1 MTARVTADPPY
12 LLGIDVG
19 TTNLKANL
27 YDGAGQRVASAS
39 RPTVAEHR
47 HPHSPDW
54 AEYSP
59 EALWQATVAN
69 LRAIVSQVSDPG
81 KIKALAIVG
90 MGEPIIPVDRRGD
103 WLYPAI
109 CWFDR
114 RTEPQAQ
121 WWREHVGARRVYEI
135 TGQPVSFFLS
145 LNAMLWLREHEPDV
159 FRRAHRWLVVEDYL
173 IFKLTGVYA
182 TDYSIASRTMGFDV
196 RRKDWSDEIFA
207 AADLDPAAMAV
218 PHPSGTAV
226 GSLTPNA
233 AALTGLAPGTIVATG
248 GHDHGCTSLPADVHG
263 PDSVLNSTGTAEV
276 MLGVLAEP
284 RLSDA
289 AHDAAIPVYPHP
301 LPDRFQ
307 VMDCILFGATALDW
321 YLDRFGGD
329 VRTRAEQTGS
339 SRYDLL
345 LAGAE
350 RAAARAD
357 GLIWLPNVRGT
368 PTDPAVRG
376 AFLGIRESHTGA
388 DFVRAIL
395 EGICYEIR
403 GRIDQFERLFGADVQ
418 RVVAVGGASR
428 APFWS
433 QLRADVTG
441 RTVEVLATE
450 EAASLGGAMLAGI
463 AAGIYADY
471 EAAVRQVYRVQR
483 RFAPDRHRREQ
494 YDDCY
499 RRVFRLCSTALRPVD
514 GELARIFPPES

>member
-1 MTARVTADPPY
+1 M
-12 LLGIDVG
+12 
-19 TTNLKANL
+19 
-27 YDGAGQRVASAS
+27 AG
-39 RPTVAEHR
+39 
-47 HPHSPDW
+47 HPHPDNPDW

-59 EALWQATVAN
+59 EVLWQATAAN
-69 LRAIVSQVSDPG
+69 IREVVGQVPDARQ
-81 KIKALAIVG
+81 IKALAVVG

-121 WWREHVGARRVYEI
+121 WWREHVGARRVYGI

-145 LNAMLWLREHEPDV
+145 LNAMLWLREHEPEV
-159 FRRAHRWLVVEDYL
+159 FRRAHRWLVVEDYVM
-173 IFKLTGVYA
+173 FKLAGVYA

-196 RRKDWSDEIFA
+196 QRKCWSEEVFA
-207 AADLDPAAMAV
+207 AAALDPAVMAL

-226 GSLTPNA
+226 GSVTESA
-233 AALTGLAPGTIVATG
+233 AAMTGLAPGTVVATG
-248 GHDHGCTSLPADVHG
+248 GHDHGCTSLPANVLG
-263 PDSVLNSTGTAEV
+263 PDSVLNSTGTADV
-276 MLGVLAEP
+276 MLGVLPEA
-284 RLSDA
+284 RLSEA
-289 AHDAAIPVYPHP
+289 AHAAAIPVYPHP
-301 LPDRFQ
+301 LPDRYQ

-321 YLDRFGGD
+321 YLERFGGD
-329 VRTRAEQTGS
+329 LRERAVHTGGNV
-339 SRYDLL
+339 YDLL

-350 RAAARAD
+350 QADARAD

-376 AFLGIRESHTGA
+376 AFLGIRDSHTGG

-395 EGICYEIR
+395 EGICYEVR
-403 GRIDQFERLFGADVQ
+403 ARIDQFERLFDADVQ

-428 APFWS
+428 SPFWS

-441 RTVEVLATE
+441 RTVEVLDTE

-471 EAAVRQVYRVQR
+471 DTAVRQVYRVQR
-483 RFAPDRHRREQ
+483 RFAPDPRRREQ
-494 YDDCY
+494 YDECY
-499 RRVFRLCSTALRPVD
+499 RRVYRLCAAALRGVD
-514 GELARIFPPES
+514 AELADIFPPEI

>member
-1 MTARVTADPPY
+1 MTAATGPPY
-12 LLGIDVG
+12 LLGIDIG

-27 YDGAGQRVASAS
+27 YDVAGRRVAAAS
-39 RPTVAEHR
+39 RPTVAG
-47 HPHSPDW
+47 HPHPDNPDW

-59 EALWQATVAN
+59 EALWQATAAN
-69 LRAIVSQVSDPG
+69 IREVVGQVPDARQ
-81 KIKALAIVG
+81 IKALAVVG

-121 WWREHVGARRVYEI
+121 WWREHVGARRVYGI

-145 LNAMLWLREHEPDV
+145 LNAMLWLREHEPEV
-159 FRRAHRWLVVEDYL
+159 FRRAHRWLVVEDYVM
-173 IFKLTGVYA
+173 FKLAGVYA

-196 RRKDWSDEIFA
+196 QRKCWSEEVFA
-207 AADLDPAAMAV
+207 AAALDPAVMAL

-226 GSLTPNA
+226 GSVTESA
-233 AALTGLAPGTIVATG
+233 AAMTGLAPGTVVATG
-248 GHDHGCTSLPADVHG
+248 GHDHGCTSLPANVLG
-263 PDSVLNSTGTAEV
+263 PDSVLNSTGTADV
-276 MLGVLAEP
+276 MLGVLPEA
-284 RLSDA
+284 RLTEA
-289 AHDAAIPVYPHP
+289 AHAAAIPVYPHP
-301 LPDRFQ
+301 LPDRYQ

-321 YLDRFGGD
+321 YLERFGGD
-329 VRTRAEQTGS
+329 LRERAVHTGGNV
-339 SRYDLL
+339 YDLL

-350 RAAARAD
+350 QADARAD

-376 AFLGIRESHTGA
+376 AFLGIRDSHTGG

-395 EGICYEIR
+395 EGICYEVR
-403 GRIDQFERLFGADVQ
+403 ARIDQFERLFDADVQ

-428 APFWS
+428 SPFWS

-441 RTVEVLATE
+441 RTVEVLDTD

-463 AAGIYADY
+463 AAGIYPDH

-483 RFAPDRHRREQ
+483 RFAPDPRRREQ
-494 YDDCY
+494 YDECY
-499 RRVFRLCSTALRPVD
+499 RRVYRRCAASLRGVD
-514 GELARIFPPES
+514 AELAGIFPPEI

>member
-1 MTARVTADPPY
+1 MTAATGPPY
-12 LLGIDVG
+12 LLGIDIG

-27 YDGAGQRVASAS
+27 YDAAGRRVAAAS
-39 RPTVAEHR
+39 RATVAQHA
-47 HPHSPDW
+47 HPHNPDW

-59 EALWQATVAN
+59 EALWQATADNIREV
-69 LRAIVSQVSDPG
+69 VGQVPDAG
-81 KIKALAIVG
+81 QIKALAVVG

-121 WWREHVGARRVYEI
+121 WWLEHVGARRVYGI

-145 LNAMLWLREHEPDV
+145 LNAMLWLREHEPEV
-159 FRRAHRWLVVEDYL
+159 FRRAHRWLVVEDYVM
-173 IFKLTGVYA
+173 FKLAGVYA

-196 RRKDWSDEIFA
+196 QRKCWSEEVFA
-207 AADLDPAAMAV
+207 AAALDPAVMAL

-226 GSLTPNA
+226 GSVTESA
-233 AALTGLAPGTIVATG
+233 AAMTGLAPGTVVATG
-248 GHDHGCTSLPADVHG
+248 GHDHGCTSLPANVLG
-263 PDSVLNSTGTAEV
+263 PDSVLNSTGTADV
-276 MLGVLAEP
+276 MLGVLPEA
-284 RLSDA
+284 RLSEA
-289 AHDAAIPVYPHP
+289 AHAAAIPVYPHP
-301 LPDRFQ
+301 LPDRYQ

-321 YLDRFGGD
+321 YLERFGGD
-329 VRTRAEQTGS
+329 LRERATHTGGNV
-339 SRYDLL
+339 YDLL

-350 RAAARAD
+350 QADARAG

-376 AFLGIRESHTGA
+376 AFLGIRDSHTGG

-395 EGICYEIR
+395 EGICYEVR
-403 GRIDQFERLFGADVQ
+403 ARIDQFERLFDADVQ

-428 APFWS
+428 SPFWS

-441 RTVEVLATE
+441 RTVEVLDTE

-471 EAAVRQVYRVQR
+471 DTAVRQVYRVQR
-483 RFAPDRHRREQ
+483 RFAPDPRRREQ
-494 YDDCY
+494 YDECY
-499 RRVFRLCSTALRPVD
+499 RRVYRRCAAALRGVD
-514 GELARIFPPES
+514 AELADIFPPEI